1 MKKSTPVWMQRTL
14 LFAGIYNILWGAW
27 AVLFPNAQF
36 DWLGMPPPNYPQFWQ
51 CIGMIVGVY
60 GLGYAIASTN
70 PARHW
75 PIVLVGFLG
84 KIFGPLGMIQ
94 ALWTGALPLGFAI
107 NCVFND
113 LIWWIP
119 FALILRHAWLQ
130 HLADDADGLPRQTEA
145 EALANART
153 QTGKSLAELSNEK
166 SVLLVFLRHAGC
178 TFCREALS
186 DLARDRARIES
197 GGAQIALVHMGAP
210 ESFAAFA
217 GSYGLDALPA
227 VSDPDRVLYRALG
240 LRRGSLAQLL
250 GMDVWARGA
259 QAFFK
264 GHRVGALEGDG
275 TQMPGVFLIRNGKV
289 ATRYLHRTAAD
300 RPDYAGLC
308 SAS

>member
-1 MKKSTPVWMQRTL
+1 
-14 LFAGIYNILWGAW
+14 
-27 AVLFPNAQF
+27 
-36 DWLGMPPPNYPQFWQ
+36 
-51 CIGMIVGVY
+51 
-60 GLGYAIASTN
+60 
-70 PARHW
+70 
-75 PIVLVGFLG
+75 
-84 KIFGPLGMIQ
+84 
-94 ALWTGALPLGFAI
+94 
-107 NCVFND
+107 
-113 LIWWIP
+113 
-119 FALILRHAWLQ
+119 
-130 HLADDADGLPRQTEA
+130 LADDADGLPRQTEA
-145 EALANART
+145 EALANDRT
-153 QTGKSLAELSNEK
+153 QTGKSLAELSNETP
-166 SVLLVFLRHAGC
+166 VLLVFLRHAGC

-289 ATRYLHRTAAD
+289 TTRYLHRTAAD